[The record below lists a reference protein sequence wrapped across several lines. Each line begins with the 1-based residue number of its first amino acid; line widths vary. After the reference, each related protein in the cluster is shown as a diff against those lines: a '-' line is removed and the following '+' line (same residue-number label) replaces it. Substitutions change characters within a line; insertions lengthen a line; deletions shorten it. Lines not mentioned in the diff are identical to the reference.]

1 MIASNALFF
10 ILSVVQGSFILL
22 IVSPY
27 QPLAPKEGLL
37 LIGIL

>member
-27 QPLAPKEGLL
+27 QPLAHKKDPL
-37 LIGIL
+37 LIDII

>member
-27 QPLAPKEGLL
+27 QPLAPKKDPL
-37 LIGIL
+37 LIDII

>member
-10 ILSVVQGSFILL
+10 ILSVVQGSFVLL

-27 QPLAPKEGLL
+27 QPLAPKKDPL
-37 LIGIL
+37 LIDII